1 MMKMAYNFFYKSD
14 FRENENAFL
23 NKALDVGSVKDL
35 MYSLPAHG
43 KSSLEKIAFIKDIL
57 QFAYRAGYM
66 QCENDHNKTS
76 QIGA

>member
-1 MMKMAYNFFYKSD
+1 MAHKPFHESD
-14 FRENENAFL
+14 FRENEDAFL
-23 NKALDVGSVKDL
+23 TKAMAEGNVKNL
-35 MYSLPAHG
+35 MYSLPAYG

-57 QFAYRAGYM
+57 KFAYRSGYR